1 MPRYRCC
8 FLDENDQVVRT
19 EELQSCDDSDAHRE
33 AMTLFAKI
41 GRFSGYELWQDG
53 RKVDERRPVEPASN

>member
-19 EELQSCDDSDAHRE
+19 EELQSCDDGDAHRE
-33 AMTLFAKI
+33 AMLLLSRI